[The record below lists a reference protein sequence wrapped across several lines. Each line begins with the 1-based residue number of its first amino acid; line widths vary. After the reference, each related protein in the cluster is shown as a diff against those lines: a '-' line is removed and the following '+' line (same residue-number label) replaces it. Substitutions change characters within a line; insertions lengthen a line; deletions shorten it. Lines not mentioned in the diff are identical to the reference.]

1 MVMQYAVKY
10 EMNNGGVLKVSTGS
24 EGGQDKGLG
33 LRGLH
38 AIGGKG
44 FPHEQV

>member
-24 EGGQDKGLG
+24 EEGQDWGPGLG
-33 LRGLH
+33 GPH